1 MSWGRRYPSTL
12 STAPYPEPMPLATL
26 DDLRTA
32 RRVLVHGVTGAGKST
47 TAGALGKVLGL
58 PVHLYDEEFGWL
70 PGWVNRPVEEQRR
83 LVAEV
88 AARPKWVFDTAY
100 SSARDLIEPRADVI
114 VGLDY
119 PRWLSLARLLRR
131 TLRCVITQEE
141 VCNGNTENC
150 RAIFSKESII
160 AWHFKSFRKKKAA
173 MKAWAARPDGAPI
186 LLLTHPRELDRALH
200 ALASPRIDL

>member
-1 MSWGRRYPSTL
+1 MRQIFTL
-12 STAPYPEPMPLATL
+12 ICVASAALASPLAFGQSWTPSKPV
-26 DDLRTA
+26 RI
-32 RRVLVHGVTGAGKST
+32 VFHG
-47 TAGALGKVLGL
+47 
-58 PVHLYDEEFGWL
+58 
-70 PGWVNRPVEEQRR
+70 
-83 LVAEV
+83 
-88 AARPKWVFDTAY
+88 
-100 SSARDLIEPRADVI
+100 LIEPRADVI

-131 TLRCVITQEE
+131 TLRRVITQEE

-173 MKAWAARPDGAPI
+173 MKAWAARPDGTPI